1 MGTTG
6 GQETTAPERHR
17 AHGARPICQHP
28 GATPYCERGDQP
40 FATKAPAGKDSF
52 EGQRCTSAP
61 SALRRQRI
69 PGVEAVS
76 RRNLGGRVNSEF
88 PHLQAFSRA
97 VAPLSSEERITWIRQ
112 ERWIQY
118 PRAKRILE
126 RLVDLIDYPPHDRM
140 PCLVIYG
147 ATGMGKTR
155 IVQKFLRDNR
165 AHFDRKLGRTR
176 VPVVSIQMP
185 PAPVERDL
193 YEEILVAMCG
203 VFAYGTSVT
212 TLRHRIRALARQLE
226 VRLLIIDEI
235 HSLLAGT
242 FREQRIILNAIRF
255 LANDLQIPLVCLG
268 TEEANRA
275 LMTDQQL
282 ADRFAAAEL
291 PAWENDAAFE
301 QLLLSF
307 ESVLP
312 LRRPSE
318 FRDPKTHQRILSLTE
333 GVLGRICR
341 LMEMAAIEAIRSGE
355 ERITLSLLK
364 DDLVTESLVSIA
376 DRRTRRFS

>member
-1 MGTTG
+1 V
-6 GQETTAPERHR
+6 
-17 AHGARPICQHP
+17 
-28 GATPYCERGDQP
+28 
-40 FATKAPAGKDSF
+40 
-52 EGQRCTSAP
+52 SAD
-61 SALRRQRI
+61 
-69 PGVEAVS
+69 
-76 RRNLGGRVNSEF
+76 F
-88 PHLQAFSRA
+88 PHLHSSQHEIAR
-97 VAPLSSEERITWIRQ
+97 LSSEERILWIRQ

-126 RLVDLIDYPPHDRM
+126 RLADLVDYPPHDRM

-147 ATGMGKTR
+147 GTGMGKTR
-155 IVQKFLRDNR
+155 VVQKFLPDNR

-193 YEEILVAMCG
+193 YEEILVAMGG

-226 VRLLIIDEI
+226 VRMLVIDEI
-235 HSLLAGT
+235 HSLLAGS

-255 LANDLQIPLVCLG
+255 LANDLRIPLVCLG
-268 TEEANRA
+268 TEQANQA

-282 ADRFAAAEL
+282 ADRFSAAEL
-291 PAWENDAAFE
+291 PAWENDPSFE

-307 ESVLP
+307 ESILP
-312 LRRPSE
+312 LQRSSE
-318 FRDPKTHQRILSLTE
+318 FRDPKFQQRVLSLTE

-341 LMEMAAIEAIRSGE
+341 LVETAAIEAIKSGE
-355 ERITLSLLK
+355 ERISVSLLK
-364 DDLVTESLVSIA
+364 EELVTESLVSIA
-376 DRRTRRFS
+376 DRRTRRASGR